1 MSSAM
6 NHRKRSHRSE
16 RRIERSAKAN
26 IFYKVPRRRWKPSLG
41 ATMAR
46 TIRRIFQPALKPGRR
61 ETEEG

>member
-26 IFYKVPRRRWKPSLG
+26 IFYKVPRRRWKLSIG
-41 ATMAR
+41 ATISRA
-46 TIRRIFQPALKPGRR
+46 IRRIFRPTNKQDRR
-61 ETEEG
+61 GAEEG